1 MKRKSLIVLLLL
13 MVFCWIP
20 ARADGV
26 SFRWGNS
33 GVNVQLEDASFGTS
47 GTSKAARVFFVHS
60 SGRGQIELVQTKGI
74 CTEFGLTLE
83 ALKGLSG
90 KGQEWGKYEIT
101 VVHAESG
108 RKAVYQWAEAKDNST
123 CTLKFDSSG
132 NYYVYVRPYSNE
144 EMKDSHRIIVFSAWK
159 TPAQWEISK
168 REGCTVSVTS
178 AYGTASPTSNTT
190 SYKNSSSNTN
200 TWQPQQSNTPYDIG
214 IPDLNGNVYYENAS
228 NVYVLWVQYQL
239 KATGQYYIGDN
250 WDETGNLGDKTME
263 EIAKFMKANGHSGHN
278 GRVDQTVI
286 NTLASRLGSRR
297 VPVYVGGYYE
307 KMNTIMS
314 GGSAGSM
321 KSINSSSSST
331 KIKWVQ
337 TCLKKLGYYTSS
349 IDGKFGSGTTNA
361 LHRFQRD
368 YGYEPRDY
376 VSLGVARRMLEVC
389 YSRGYSMDDL
399 P

>member
-1 MKRKSLIVLLLL
+1 MKRKLLAVAALLLL
-13 MVFCWIP
+13 FCWVP
-20 ARADGV
+20 ATADSV
-26 SFRWGNS
+26 SFRWGKT
-33 GVNVQLEDASFGTS
+33 GANVQLEDASFGAS
-47 GTSKAARVFFVHS
+47 GTSEAGRVFFVYS
-60 SGRGQIELVQTKGI
+60 SGDGQIELVQTKGT
-74 CTEFGLTLE
+74 CTELGLTWE

-90 KGQEWGKYEIT
+90 KGQEWGKYEVT

-108 RKAVYQWAEAKDNST
+108 RKSVYQWADAKDNST
-123 CTLKFDSSG
+123 FTLSFSSSG
-132 NYYVYVRPYSNE
+132 NYYVYVRPYTNE
-144 EMKDSHRIIVFSAWK
+144 EMEDSYRILVFSAWK
-159 TPAQWEISK
+159 MPAQWKIGK

-190 SYKNSSSNTN
+190 SNKNSSSNTN
-200 TWQPQQSNTPYDIG
+200 TWQPQQGNTPYDIG

-250 WDETGNLGDKTME
+250 WDETGNLGDHTME
-263 EIAKFMKANGHSGHN
+263 EIAKFMKANGYSNHN

-286 NTLASRLGSRR
+286 NTLASYLGSRR
-297 VPVYVGGYYE
+297 VPVYVGGYYD

-321 KSINSSSSST
+321 KSINANSSST
-331 KIKWVQ
+331 KVKWVQ

-349 IDGKFGSGTTNA
+349 IDGKFGSGTTSA
-361 LHRFQRD
+361 LHRFQAD
-368 YGYEPRDY
+368 YGYVQRDY
-376 VSLGVARRMLEVC
+376 VSLGVARRMLEAC
-389 YSRGYSMDDL
+389 YSRGYSLNDL